1 MGNRTLLPRPSEEKF
16 GRIQIRVTLVIVL
29 ALVPLMILI
38 AWLILYFQRQDM
50 ENLLLEKA
58 ETVAVSGAANIELFW
73 EQAIINGD
81 LTREQIFDTD
91 YVRFWTF
98 DPAAYPDF
106 EGDPRSLDK
115 YHTQYDAYTDEYWQ
129 DLLDAYLA
137 SEDIIFAVASDV
149 NGYVPTHNERWT
161 SGDGSPATDRA
172 KRIFD
177 DPVGLAAARNTES
190 VLHQIYQ
197 RAGTGETLWD
207 VSAPVYVDGEHW
219 GAFRVGMEL
228 AQNQARVTA
237 ALWRTVFMM
246 SFVVVVL
253 SGVALGL
260 GRYIAD
266 PITRLTEAAQR
277 MSKGDLEQHVE
288 IPHRDEITVL
298 AQAFNTMTDQLR
310 EMVFG
315 LEQRVAERTQGL
327 LTAAEVSSS
336 TTAELD
342 LETLLPKVVEL
353 VRERFD
359 LYYVGLFLKDEADEY
374 AVLRAGSGQAGR
386 AMLARQHRLPID
398 ATSMIGR
405 CVLTGEADVQFD
417 VGEAA
422 VHFSNPDLPDTRSEL
437 ALPLRSGSQILGAM
451 TVQSEHEA
459 YFSQEDITVLQTV
472 ADQVANAVQNARLF
486 QQLQESLAAEQ
497 RAYGE
502 LTHQAWQELLQ
513 AQSELGFLSDRHT
526 TIPAGDLWRPEMQE
540 ALRIG
545 KAVMGTDE
553 NTLALPIKVRG
564 QVVGVIDGRKSDG
577 AEWLAEE
584 VELLTAIV
592 EQLNLALEGA
602 QLYRD
607 TQRRAARERV
617 VAEVSDRMQQ
627 TLDMETVLQT
637 VVEEMQRVFS
647 LAEAEVRLGVEWEVD
662 EA

>member
-1 MGNRTLLPRPSEEKF
+1 
-16 GRIQIRVTLVIVL
+16 
-29 ALVPLMILI
+29 
-38 AWLILYFQRQDM
+38 
-50 ENLLLEKA
+50 
-58 ETVAVSGAANIELFW
+58 
-73 EQAIINGD
+73 
-81 LTREQIFDTD
+81 
-91 YVRFWTF
+91 
-98 DPAAYPDF
+98 
-106 EGDPRSLDK
+106 
-115 YHTQYDAYTDEYWQ
+115 
-129 DLLDAYLA
+129 
-137 SEDIIFAVASDV
+137 
-149 NGYVPTHNERWT
+149 
-161 SGDGSPATDRA
+161 
-172 KRIFD
+172 
-177 DPVGLAAARNTES
+177 
-190 VLHQIYQ
+190 
-197 RAGTGETLWD
+197 
-207 VSAPVYVDGEHW
+207 
-219 GAFRVGMEL
+219 
-228 AQNQARVTA
+228 
-237 ALWRTVFMM
+237 
-246 SFVVVVL
+246 
-253 SGVALGL
+253 
-260 GRYIAD
+260 
-266 PITRLTEAAQR
+266 
-277 MSKGDLEQHVE
+277 
-288 IPHRDEITVL
+288 
-298 AQAFNTMTDQLR
+298 
-310 EMVFG
+310 
-315 LEQRVAERTQGL
+315 
-327 LTAAEVSSS
+327 
-336 TTAELD
+336 
-342 LETLLPKVVEL
+342 
-353 VRERFD
+353 
-359 LYYVGLFLKDEADEY
+359 
-374 AVLRAGSGQAGR
+374 
-386 AMLARQHRLPID
+386 
-398 ATSMIGR
+398 
-405 CVLTGEADVQFD
+405 
-417 VGEAA
+417 
-422 VHFSNPDLPDTRSEL
+422 
-437 ALPLRSGSQILGAM
+437 M